1 MRKRERGLGRRPK
14 GGGGD
19 RLEIM
24 QKHLLEPMPRT
35 KRQSC
40 ADVSARLDLG
50 RTQRIRPRLRANRT
64 RLKWPRL
71 RASAGPVA
79 HATHTVS
86 RVSGDHIQPAHTQTR
101 RRPRITRRRTPV
113 PWRWT
118 LEKER
123 PVLTRRPPFE
133 KGRRASA
140 GGRERGW
147 ARACHFQKCC
157 SERRREEGSRRP
169 EEGWKNKKTSPL
181 CARLC
186 QEKVDADRERLC
198 HCPRRPAVAAEE
210 SDDRPAPAT
219 KGPNGSGSQ
228 VHG

>member
-1 MRKRERGLGRRPK
+1 MAACATGAIVRRYSSPCAQSPRCADRSVEYDAP
-14 GGGGD
+14 GGTMGGEGEGC
-19 RLEIM
+19 RQLRTGAA
-24 QKHLLEPMPRT
+24 QQARTFCVSSLSPWALRT

-50 RTQRIRPRLRANRT
+50 RTQRIRPRLRANRP
-64 RLKWPRL
+64 RPKWLRL

-101 RRPRITRRRTPV
+101 RPPRITRRRTPV

-118 LEKER
+118 LEKES

-147 ARACHFQKCC
+147 ARACHFLKCC
-157 SERRREEGSRRP
+157 SERRRG
-169 EEGWKNKKTSPL
+169 
-181 CARLC
+181 
-186 QEKVDADRERLC
+186 
-198 HCPRRPAVAAEE
+198 
-210 SDDRPAPAT
+210 
-219 KGPNGSGSQ
+219 
-228 VHG
+228 